1 MRKLMFPAAAAA
13 LVLVA
18 CSAGAPASGSSPTSS
33 SPAVAPTA
41 ASNSPTSTVAPE
53 VDSAG
58 QRQEVAALTPRIVLA
73 ADGGLTTLD
82 AETGEVVATIPRP
95 GFLRLN
101 DAGDGRH
108 VLVSDSD
115 QFLVFDTGLEAEKHG
130 DHYHYY
136 QEAPKLT
143 ETSYPAPKAGHVVT
157 HGNKT
162 VLFADGDGSVQVIDS
177 ATVADPQAQ
186 VSKFQADSP
195 HHGVAVALTDG
206 SLFVTQG
213 TEEER
218 KTVQVRKDNQVTA
231 ETTDCPG
238 SHGEAAAAPTAN
250 GDVIVIGCT
259 NGPVVYRDGAFHK
272 VAVADAYA
280 RSGNLAG
287 SEASPLVL
295 GDYKVD
301 KDAEQERPTR
311 VAIIDAHHDTLQL
324 VDLGSSYWFRSLG
337 RGPNGEGLVL
347 TYDGH
352 LQVIDMAGA
361 AVTKKIPVISPWEEK
376 QNWQEPGPILRVRG
390 DKAYV
395 TDAVKNE
402 LVVVDLTSQEV
413 RSRFPLAAPAVEMT
427 VVDGHAAKH

>member
-1 MRKLMFPAAAAA
+1 MRKLIFPAAAAA
-13 LVLVA
+13 VLLVA
-18 CSAGAPASGSSPTSS
+18 CSAGTPESAS
-33 SPAVAPTA
+33 SPAPSSAAPATSAAQTA
-41 ASNSPTSTVAPE
+41 TPTPASK
-53 VDSAG
+53 G
-58 QRQEVAALTPRIVLA
+58 QRQEVASLTPRIVLA

-82 AETGEVVATIPRP
+82 AETGQVVATTPRP

-136 QEAPKLT
+136 QADPTLT
-143 ETSYPAPKAGHVVT
+143 EATYPAPKAGHVVT
-157 HGNKT
+157 HGGKT
-162 VLFADGDGSVQVIDS
+162 VLFADGDGSVQILDS
-177 ATVADPQAQ
+177 AAVADPQAQ
-186 VSKFQADSP
+186 VTKFQADAP
-195 HHGVAVALTDG
+195 HHGVAVSLTDD
-206 SLFVTQG
+206 SLFMTQG

-218 KTVQVRKDNQVTA
+218 NTVQVRKDSQVVAQTS
-231 ETTDCPG
+231 DCPG
-238 SHGEAAAAPTAN
+238 SHGEAAAAPTAS
-250 GDVIVIGCT
+250 GDVVVIGCT
-259 NGPVVYRDGAFHK
+259 NGPVVYRDGEFHK
-272 VAVADAYA
+272 VSVADAYA

-287 SEASPLVL
+287 SESSPLVL

-301 KDAEQERPTR
+301 KDAEQEHPTR
-311 VAIIDAHHDTLQL
+311 VAIIDAHRDTLQL
-324 VDLGSSYWFRSLG
+324 VELGSSYWFRSLG

-376 QNWQEPGPILRVRG
+376 KNWQEPGPILKVRG

-402 LVVVDLTSQEV
+402 LVVVDLASQEV
-413 RSRFPLAAPAVEMT
+413 RSRFPLSAPAVEMA
-427 VVDGHAAKH
+427 VLDGHAAEH